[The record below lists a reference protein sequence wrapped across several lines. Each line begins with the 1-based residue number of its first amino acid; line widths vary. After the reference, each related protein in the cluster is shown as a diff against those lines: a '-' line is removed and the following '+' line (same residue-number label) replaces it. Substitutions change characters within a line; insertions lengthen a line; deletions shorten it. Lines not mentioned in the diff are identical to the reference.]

1 MNLSTWSKDN
11 VQYGKK
17 LVSSGLVGARS
28 AREQF
33 FHDKPTRRVL
43 DESIQRALKP
53 AVIGA
58 CIGIVGSYPGNRNR
72 SAGRVLVFAGLGAA
86 IGFAAG
92 LGWQNRD
99 LTACVA
105 SAALKNMGKARDE
118 HWLEKHPI
126 DYA

>member
-11 VQYGKK
+11 VEYGRK
-17 LVSSGLVGARS
+17 LVSCGLDGARS
-28 AREQF
+28 GRQVF
-33 FHDKPTRRVL
+33 LHDKAARRL
-43 DESIQRALKP
+43 QEESIQRALKP

-58 CIGIVGSYPGNRNR
+58 CLGIVGGFPGNRNR
-72 SAGRVLVFAGLGAA
+72 SVGRVLAFAGLGAA

-92 LGWQNRD
+92 LGWQNLD
-99 LTACVA
+99 LTTCVA
-105 SAALKNMGKARDE
+105 SAAWKSIGRTRDE